1 MPSQYAS
8 QTVTDMEECFKLAKV
23 RSMAHCGH
31 MKFISL
37 SRTKSDSARSKVTR
51 QNQGHFRR
59 IVNESQYIEVTK
71 PRNKSS
77 PHNQKKKKITQRKST
92 KETIGQRNLWQE
104 KKTDKTLKYANVQN
118 RLIVCRWQEPC
129 PPLCS
134 AWPPL
139 NATNVPI
146 QCLYQNHAKTN
157 GPLAFVNKKRNRA
170 RTNMLKTQHGM
181 DKSRCKYQ
189 HLRCTRHDTDWHFA

>member
-77 PHNQKKKKITQRKST
+77 PHNQKKKKSL
-92 KETIGQRNLWQE
+92 KEKAQ
-104 KKTDKTLKYANVQN
+104 KKQSASETFGKKKNRQN
-118 RLIVCRWQEPC
+118 
-129 PPLCS
+129 
-134 AWPPL
+134 
-139 NATNVPI
+139 T
-146 QCLYQNHAKTN
+146 
-157 GPLAFVNKKRNRA
+157 
-170 RTNMLKTQHGM
+170 
-181 DKSRCKYQ
+181 
-189 HLRCTRHDTDWHFA
+189 

>member
-104 KKTDKTLKYANVQN
+104 KKPTKHLSTRMCKTV
-118 RLIVCRWQEPC
+118 WS
-129 PPLCS
+129 S
-134 AWPPL
+134 ADGKNL
-139 NATNVPI
+139 AHLSA
-146 QCLYQNHAKTN
+146 QL
-157 GPLAFVNKKRNRA
+157 GPLWTLQTFQFSVCTKIMQKP
-170 RTNMLKTQHGM
+170 MV
-181 DKSRCKYQ
+181 
-189 HLRCTRHDTDWHFA
+189 HLLS